1 MPAGTLTPPLRLTP
15 NLRKVNW
22 AHPLANGLI
31 GCWLPGIHGPV
42 DLCGNHPD
50 LYLQPLSIPGATVEG
65 PAQFSSP
72 GSTIGGMSGQSPD
85 MFKNATQVTLY
96 WRGTPMGS
104 DGASYSSLCGVVFNA
119 GQGPPYLVYNLQL
132 QGDWSSFLPAWNT
145 GGAWTLGPATNL
157 TGYFGQQISV
167 GATFVVGG
175 NVFGYVN
182 GVSVASKAFG
192 ASPPNV
198 TPTSTTIINGNN
210 AAGGPSAYSNAHCN
224 IALIYNRA
232 LSDDEMAWLDREPYC
247 FLTTAE
253 AALQA
258 FTGAVSSGT
267 LAATEAA
274 DQANM
279 VAAVAW
285 SAPLAATESPDTAA
299 LLAGAYWS
307 TPLAA
312 VEAPDTA
319 AAAAQVFWL
328 TPLAA
333 TESPDTADVAADV
346 FWPALLVA
354 SEAADRAAFSG
365 VALTGAVAVL
375 AGQEQPDH
383 ALMHLALPGP
393 TTGEIKTHYVTGQK
407 SPGLSIVA
415 RKAPPLKVDAQQ

>member
-1 MPAGTLTPPLRLTP
+1 LTP
-15 NLRKVNW
+15 NLRSIDW
-22 AHPLANGLI
+22 SHPLANGLI

-50 LYLQPLSIPGATVEG
+50 LFVQPLSIPGATVEG

-104 DGASYSSLCGVVFNA
+104 DGASYSSLCGIVFNV

-132 QGDWSSFLPAWNT
+132 QGDWNSFLPAWNT
-145 GGAWTLGPATNL
+145 GGTWTLGPATNL
-157 TGYFGQQISV
+157 TGFYGQQISL

-210 AAGGPSAYSNAHCN
+210 AAGGPSAYANAHCN

-232 LSDDEMAWLDREPYC
+232 LSADEMAWLDREPYS
-247 FLTTAE
+247 FLATAD
-253 AALQA
+253 APLQA
-258 FTGAVSSGT
+258 FTGGVVSTGT
-267 LAATEAA
+267 LAATETP
-274 DQANM
+274 DQASM
-279 VAAVAW
+279 FAAVAW
-285 SAPLAATESPDTAA
+285 SATLAAIDPPDTATA
-299 LLAGAYWS
+299 AAVAYWS

-312 VEAPDTA
+312 IEAPDTA

-333 TESPDTADVAADV
+333 TESPDTADAAADV
-346 FWPALLVA
+346 YWPAQLTA
-354 SEAADRAAFSG
+354 SEAADSAAFAAT
-365 VALTGAVAVL
+365 VLTGAVAVL
-375 AGQEQPDH
+375 AGHEAADH
-383 ALMHLALPGP
+383 AIMHASAPGP
-393 TTGEIKTHYVTGQK
+393 TTGEIKTNYLTGQRSLGIISASK
-407 SPGLSIVA
+407 QPSPTLDG
-415 RKAPPLKVDAQQ
+415 QQ